1 MVGFIKLKNNVVAD
15 NADTGEA
22 IIKVSKSVFKTTA
35 GSEWKKFDEDT
46 RKWLFDNGYVY
57 DGPGAGPSGEIPDS
71 VEIVPV
77 YDTPTRMH
85 VKVPWAGDLTG
96 PNVFPDEPT
105 YGPIASPTVRKKVL
119 LARYFMRK
127 CR

>member
-1 MVGFIKLKNNVVAD
+1 MGFIVHKSELAKD
-15 NADTGEA
+15 HEKTGAA
-22 IIKVSKSVFKTTA
+22 IIKVAKSAFKNTP
-35 GSEWKKFDEDT
+35 GSEWKKFDADI
-46 RKWLFDNGYVY
+46 RKWLYDNGYRY
-57 DGPGAGPSGEIPDS
+57 TDSPTGELKAGASGKIPDH

-85 VKVPWAGDLTG
+85 VRIPWAGDLAK
-96 PNVFPDEPT
+96 PPVPKDEP
-105 YGPIASPTVRKKVL
+105 YSDNFKVF

>member
-1 MVGFIKLKNNVVAD
+1 MGFIVHMSEMADEHEKTGKAIVEVAKS
-15 NADTGEA
+15 AFKDTEN
-22 IIKVSKSVFKTTA
+22 
-35 GSEWKKFDEDT
+35 SEWKKFDADI
-46 RKWLFDNGYVY
+46 RKWLYDNGYRY
-57 DGPGAGPSGEIPDS
+57 TASPDGLLQAGASGEIPAN

-85 VKVPWAGDLTG
+85 VRIPWAGDLVN
-96 PNVFPDEPT
+96 PPQPKEEPYSDNFNVF
-105 YGPIASPTVRKKVL
+105 